1 VYLCRGRNIDVLSVF
16 FNCATKLG
24 VLNISVYFSICFH
37 HPLCIYVSW
46 CVLVY
51 LCRWRN
57 IFFLLVFLIM
67 VLWLLSLISP
77 FVSQFVLIIHYVFM
91 FHGVFLC
98 IYVEG
103 GI

>member
-1 VYLCRGRNIDVLSVF
+1 LRN
-16 FNCATKLG
+16 K
-24 VLNISVYFSICFH
+24 
-37 HPLCIYVSW
+37 
-46 CVLVY
+46 
-51 LCRWRN
+51 WRN